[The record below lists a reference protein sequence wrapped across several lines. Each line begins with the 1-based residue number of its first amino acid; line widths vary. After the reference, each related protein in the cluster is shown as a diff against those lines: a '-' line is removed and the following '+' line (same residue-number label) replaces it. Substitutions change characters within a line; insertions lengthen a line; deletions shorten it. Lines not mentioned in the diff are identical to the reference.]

1 MKKILLAFSFFCL
14 ALCQPNCLRAQAYDF
29 SKTIGGNTLYFYILS
44 ERDRTVEL
52 AYPGPSE
59 DRPWKGF
66 SKPSKQ
72 LSIPAVVLYDS
83 VTYNVVSIG
92 YNAFAGCDRITKLV
106 LPPTLREIGE
116 SAFAGCTRIAD
127 IVTQSAE
134 APKLDESS
142 FDGVDVDAP
151 VRVITGALS
160 KFEQAVGWRQFTQI
174 IEY

>member
-1 MKKILLAFSFFCL
+1 MKKIFFSMLLLLLAML
-14 ALCQPNCLRAQAYDF
+14 PATVGAQAYDF

-44 ERDRTVEL
+44 ERERTVEV

-59 DRPWKGF
+59 EKPWKGF
-66 SKPSKQ
+66 AKPSKQ

-92 YNAFAGCDRITKLV
+92 YNAFAGCDRITRLV
-106 LPPTLREIGE
+106 LPPTLKEIGE
-116 SAFAGCTRIAD
+116 SAFAGCIRISD

-134 APKLDESS
+134 APRLDESS
-142 FDGVDVDAP
+142 FDGVDVDTP
-151 VRVITGALS
+151 VRVITGALP
-160 KFEQAVGWRQFTQI
+160 KFENAVGWRQFTQI

>member
-1 MKKILLAFSFFCL
+1 MKKFIFSSLLLIA
-14 ALCQPNCLRAQAYDF
+14 ALLPVQARAQAYDF

-52 AYPGPSE
+52 AYPGSSE
-59 DRPWKGF
+59 ERPWKGF
-66 SKPSKQ
+66 SKPTKL

-92 YNAFAGCDRITKLV
+92 YSAFAGCDRITKLV
-106 LPPTLREIGE
+106 LPPTLKEIGE
-116 SAFAGCTRIAD
+116 SAFAGCTRIGD
-127 IVTQSAE
+127 IVTQSSE
-134 APKLDESS
+134 APRLDESS